1 MKLKRDKYDATFSDF
16 IRYRDGLRCR
26 RCKAQFPGLT
36 QGIHSAH
43 IYSRGNP
50 AIRLD
55 PDNALAL
62 CNGCHRIFTQ
72 RPLEFKEWCDATLG
86 SDHMERLKVK
96 YYAVKKKTK
105 EEKDLQRLELEG
117 KIEEYKARLG
127 NYIDDSL

>member
-1 MKLKRDKYDATFSDF
+1 MKLKRDKYDATFSDY
-16 IRYRDGLRCR
+16 IRYRDNLTCR
-26 RCKAQFPGLT
+26 RCKARFPKPT
-36 QGIHSAH
+36 KGIHSAH

-86 SDHMERLKVK
+86 QTHMELLKIK
-96 YYAVKKKTK
+96 YYAVRKITK
-105 EEKDLQRLELEG
+105 EEKDKQRSDLEL
-117 KIEEYKARLG
+117 KIEEYKRRLQELG
-127 NYIDDSL
+127 